1 MSFKNKN
8 KPKKHF
14 KFIFLILSSEKYP
27 SSLNEKTQHKTWVS
41 DLGSDSIAIFYKG
54 GKSHN
59 FEKNYLTLEVGDSLK
74 DIGYK
79 TIAAFDWLVEN
90 FSFDYLV
97 RSNSSTYINVKE
109 MKKYLF
115 SNKSSKPFYSGRKT
129 SYENLFNYA
138 HGSCIILNNFS
149 VLKILENQNN
159 WDHNLIDDA
168 ALGKLF
174 HSIKIDL
181 VNKEVKHV
189 DSEILTGH
197 IERIHVAYR
206 CKMELSGYPR
216 FLDKYFI
223 EATHNIL
230 SDKNINRKLRY
241 YRIIFNL
248 IKKINLKYFYIT
260 YYRKIYYKLTSMIPS
275 TLKEFFK
282 KINY

>member
-1 MSFKNKN
+1 MSFKGKN
-8 KPKKHF
+8 EPKKHF

-59 FEKNYLTLEVGDSLK
+59 FENNYLTLEVGDSLK
-74 DIGYK
+74 EIGYK
-79 TIAAFDWLVEN
+79 TIDAFNWLVEN

-97 RSNSSTYINVKE
+97 RSNSSTYINIKE
-109 MKKYLF
+109 MKKYLLA
-115 SNKSSKPFYSGRKT
+115 SDTSEPFYSGRKT
-129 SYENLFNYA
+129 TYENLFNYA
-138 HGSCIILNNFS
+138 HGSCIILNNFA
-149 VLKILENQNN
+149 VLKILENQNSWN
-159 WDHNLIDDA
+159 HKFIDDA

-174 HSIKIDL
+174 HSLKINL

-189 DSEILTGH
+189 DSEILTGY
-197 IERIHVAYR
+197 IDKTYVAYR

-223 EATHNIL
+223 EATHDIL
-230 SDKNINRKLRY
+230 SDKNINRKLTS
-241 YRIIFNL
+241 YRLIFYV

-260 YYRKIYYKLTSMIPS
+260 YNRKIYYKLVSIIPS
-275 TLKEFFK
+275 RLKKIFK
-282 KINY
+282 KNNS